1 MNENEFVIREHYID
15 QYINQITHD
24 ILVESVNSMLK
35 YHKIRNIR
43 IHKDFPKL
51 QLKELMMP
59 YLKLH
64 FISKMSRNK
73 WRKADSFMKLH
84 NMLHCLQYESPT
96 FGRKK
101 YVKIEKKE
109 KNVFNYCNE
118 SETIGEKSAIYRS
131 YFEMKVPKIN
141 NGSSGN
147 LRQFMQNHMELNIR
161 HDSYMI
167 FDYQMIQLQH
177 REQILNREMT
187 SRSSSQLITAVQED
201 GREDVE
207 DNDNEY
213 HELLYVSGIS
223 NDDHEV

>member
-1 MNENEFVIREHYID
+1 
-15 QYINQITHD
+15 
-24 ILVESVNSMLK
+24 
-35 YHKIRNIR
+35 
-43 IHKDFPKL
+43 
-51 QLKELMMP
+51 
-59 YLKLH
+59 
-64 FISKMSRNK
+64 
-73 WRKADSFMKLH
+73 
-84 NMLHCLQYESPT
+84 
-96 FGRKK
+96 
-101 YVKIEKKE
+101 
-109 KNVFNYCNE
+109 
-118 SETIGEKSAIYRS
+118 
-131 YFEMKVPKIN
+131 MKVPKIN